1 MKNKSALVVALILTL
16 ALAFAA
22 RAADPNTTPVD
33 LTAVKPTADAKDH
46 KAADGSWA
54 AKYPATWEAKKSQ
67 TGADMFLAQL
77 AAGAAF
83 RQNVIIKPLA
93 VPEGVT
99 LDAFVKEALADIQ
112 KQIQGVTVETSAP
125 LTTPGH
131 AGHLFIYSGPFQ
143 ALKLKWAQAFI
154 LQGKSAYLMTFTCEQ
169 AAFDTH
175 WPAAQQIMATFKG
188 Q

>member
-1 MKNKSALVVALILTL
+1 MKNKSAVIVALTLTLTLTL
-16 ALAFAA
+16 ALACAA
-22 RAADPNTTPVD
+22 RAAEPNATPVD
-33 LTAVKPTADAKDH
+33 LTAVKPAADAKEF

-54 AKYPATWEAKKSQ
+54 VKYPAPWEAKKAQS
-67 TGADMFLAQL
+67 GADMFLAPL

-125 LTTPGH
+125 LTTAGH
-131 AGHLFIYSGPFQ
+131 TGHLFIY
-143 ALKLKWAQAFI
+143 
-154 LQGKSAYLMTFTCEQ
+154 
-169 AAFDTH
+169 
-175 WPAAQQIMATFKG
+175 
-188 Q
+188 